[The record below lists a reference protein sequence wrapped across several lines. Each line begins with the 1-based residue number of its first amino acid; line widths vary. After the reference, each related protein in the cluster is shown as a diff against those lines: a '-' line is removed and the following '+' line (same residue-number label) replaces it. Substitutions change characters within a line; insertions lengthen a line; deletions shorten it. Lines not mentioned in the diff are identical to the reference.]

1 MGMSGIGRTVVQWS
15 AVIAMLASTRA
26 ATAQHPPP
34 PPAAPRTAPETSW
47 QRRFELERPSML
59 RYFPEYGVPPGYE
72 YETQYDSYLL
82 VMGSVEAG
90 LGYGLSCVASA
101 AAETNWL
108 GYVPILGPFVYVAT
122 VDDDN
127 AGYYMILALPGA
139 IFQVTGLIQLS
150 IAFAHSKPV
159 LVRTAS
165 KEPSNARISLRPL
178 PEGARLDAEIRF

>member
-1 MGMSGIGRTVVQWS
+1 MPGVGRAAVKWS
-15 AVIAMLASTRA
+15 AAIAALVATRLAA
-26 ATAQHPPP
+26 AQPTP
-34 PPAAPRTAPETSW
+34 APRAPAPAVAETSW

-72 YETQYDSYLL
+72 YETQYDTYLL

-108 GYVPILGPFVYVAT
+108 GYVPIVGPFVYVAA

-165 KEPSNARISLRPL
+165 KAPPSARISLRPL